1 MVCGECWW
9 LENSKD
15 GLGAYLD
22 PTLPTGF
29 GLSTG
34 HQSAIST
41 PQRYNG
47 ALDHNPTQS
56 YMFITA
62 VRRLGVFSELI

>member
-1 MVCGECWW
+1 MHGVWRVLVVGE
-9 LENSKD
+9 LNNR
-15 GLGAYLD
+15 AHLD
-22 PTLPTGF
+22 ATLPTGF

-56 YMFITA
+56 YMFTTA
-62 VRRLGVFSELI
+62 ARRLGDSSELI

>member
-22 PTLPTGF
+22 PTLPTVF

-34 HQSAIST
+34 HQSVITT

-47 ALDHNPTQS
+47 ALDHKPTQS
-56 YMFITA
+56 YMFTTA
-62 VRRLGVFSELI
+62 ARRLGDSSELI